1 MNKPQGK
8 KAVPHQVRIIGG
20 LWKRTPLPV
29 ADADGLRP
37 TPDRV
42 RETVFNWINHL
53 FDGAWEGRACLDL
66 FAGSG
71 ALGFEAAS
79 RGAARVLMVE
89 NHGPALRQLAAVK
102 DKLQASQVTVMRGDA
117 LARVRDLAASLA
129 LAPAAAGN
137 AGRLEGAFDIIFLDP
152 PYHQEWLAKIL
163 PHCAGLLQPGGL
175 VYAEAEVPLVGLAA
189 PWLAEWEI
197 VRADKAGMVFY
208 HLLQNRNMTGIQA

>member
-1 MNKPQGK
+1 MHKPQGK
-8 KAVPHQVRIIGG
+8 KSVPHQVRIIGG

-29 ADADGLRP
+29 ADAAGLRP

-89 NHGPALRQLAAVK
+89 NHTPALRQLEAVK
-102 DKLQASQVTVMRGDA
+102 DKLQALQVTIVRGDA
-117 LARVRDLAASLA
+117 LARARQLAAA
-129 LAPAAAGN
+129 LAPAPGN
-137 AGRLEGAFDIIFLDP
+137 APPAGQREGAFDVIFVDP
-152 PYHQEWLAKIL
+152 PYHQDWLAKIL
-163 PHCAGLLQPGGL
+163 PHCAALLQPGGL
-175 VYAEAEVPLVGLAA
+175 VYAEAEMPLTGLDAA
-189 PWLAEWEI
+189 WLADWDI
-197 VRADKAGMVFY
+197 VRTDRAGMVFY
-208 HLLQNRNMTGIQA
+208 HLLQYRNVTGIQA